1 MLLYSWNEPL
11 YHLVTNLRSMKEV
24 SDAILSSA
32 RENLKKSKR
41 TSSIHREGIQLGEHP
56 AEDFLALL
64 MNERGDLC
72 NVEEVLKYLI
82 L

>member
-41 TSSIHREGIQLGEHP
+41 TSSIHSEGIQLGEHP

-64 MNERGDLC
+64 MNERGDHRNALGVC
-72 NVEEVLKYLI
+72 KYLV